1 MTQTKLTQIQATLTG
16 ADGSKVDVLVQD
28 IEKVLE
34 IIGAATGT
42 SEYVGIAE
50 ELVAL
55 GEAALHKFK
64 GAATIAITPEN
75 VATLFVT
82 KTLVDEP
89 APATPPAPQQ

>member
-1 MTQTKLTQIQATLTG
+1 MAKLTQIQATLTG
-16 ADGSKVDVLVQD
+16 ADNSKVDVIIQD
-28 IEKVLE
+28 VEKVLE

-50 ELVAL
+50 ELVSL
-55 GEAALHKFK
+55 GEAALEKFK
-64 GAATIAITPEN
+64 GEATVAITPEN

-89 APATPPAPQQ
+89 PATPPPATA